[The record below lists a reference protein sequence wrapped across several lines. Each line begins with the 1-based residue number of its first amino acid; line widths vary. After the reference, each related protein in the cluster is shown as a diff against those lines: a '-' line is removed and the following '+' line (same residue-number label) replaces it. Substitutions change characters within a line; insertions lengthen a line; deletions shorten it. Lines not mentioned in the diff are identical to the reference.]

1 MFISTFEKER
11 LKSNIESLSK
21 LVGDMNAEVLYMAA
35 KIKALEAQALQL
47 KKRDKPAKKKLTEA
61 QRLKQR
67 EYARKYQAKKRLEKM
82 NGNGISTTGQ

>member
-1 MFISTFEKER
+1 MFISNADK
-11 LKSNIESLSK
+11 LKIAKDIGSMQAALDRMLTDIQFLSAK
-21 LVGDMNAEVLYMAA
+21 VKVL
-35 KIKALEAQALQL
+35 EG
-47 KKRDKPAKKKLTEA
+47 KKKPAKKKLTEA